1 MRDDFDENKEFGD
14 GGSLETAIRGLTGDR
29 NMTKLAVKSA
39 QQSMVDELRG
49 NMGEDMMAVLNGERT
64 VDIGTIQKKKFKIVS
79 WFKKLFRT
87 F

>member
-1 MRDDFDENKEFGD
+1 MCENFDENKEFGD

-49 NMGEDMMAVLNGERT
+49 NLGEDMMAVLNGERT